1 MPYPCPAGFDRRF
14 IRAYGRQ
21 LYDRL
26 VDAQL
31 TDTVSW
37 AEVGGTQLLFKRAK
51 AGNTEELINS
61 SSIAMSK
68 LHMCFVG
75 CSWFT
80 VHLIQASH
88 ACLLALGED
97 LDVAFVH

>member
-1 MPYPCPAGFDRRF
+1 MPYPCPVGFDRRF

-26 VDAQL
+26 VDAQR
-31 TDTVSW
+31 TNTVSW

-51 AGNTEELINS
+51 AGNAEELFNS
-61 SSIAMSK
+61 FSVAMSK

-75 CSWFT
+75 FLCFT
-80 VHLIQASH
+80 VHLI
-88 ACLLALGED
+88 
-97 LDVAFVH
+97 